1 MCLTIPQN
9 PALVAPKTRRS
20 VYKVYYTSI
29 KNGEFK
35 VTGYHRPIEF
45 SPTKDSILVSSRPSK
60 VVTDRELKS
69 REIFKGLHAY
79 TSFEKAK
86 RHMYRGSIVLRL
98 SGAPMDFVAKGRN
111 KDVVYTQLR
120 IEEIMAVKP
129 GNRKTWNGIPLSYSR
144 VAMEKHFKKPKQ
156 TIKLG

>member
-20 VYKVYYTSI
+20 VYKVYYTQI
-29 KNGEFK
+29 KEGQFK
-35 VTGYHRPIEF
+35 VRGYHRPTEF
-45 SPTKDSILVSSRPSK
+45 SPTKDSILVSSRASK
-60 VVTDRELKS
+60 FITDRELES

-79 TSFEKAK
+79 TSLEKAK
-86 RHMYRGSIVLRL
+86 KHMFRGTIVLRL
-98 SGAPMDFVAKGRN
+98 SGDPSDFVAKGRN

-129 GNRKTWNGIPLSYSR
+129 GDRKTWNGIPLSYSR
-144 VAMEKHFKKPKQ
+144 ITMEKHFKKPKQ
-156 TIKLG
+156 TIKLD